1 MKNHLSFQRQ
11 WDFNN
16 SGQTESA
23 QHELK
28 ELFKR
33 TSLEQ
38 KITSP
43 QAMEQW
49 CKEYDINYKTLSSW
63 FKWKSNENCPIKEKQ
78 LIRIELAIRQTFN
91 KGVTLT
97 SLWALINI
105 NNEHS
110 EKDESKLLKI
120 FLEADGFLIEF
131 AWLEHQ
137 INTVGQNL
145 KNANSS
151 LENLMHSIKEYKKI
165 KASPPSA
172 KKSINELEQNI
183 ILGAEVKNFLSD
195 MRKFNVT
202 PHINWVAPIF
212 NKEFDNKRVLM
223 ICLSAIPGLRPDVK
237 PKDII
242 MTPDANKVTF
252 F

>member
-1 MKNHLSFQRQ
+1 MQNLLNFQQQ

-16 SGQTESA
+16 SGQTKSA
-23 QHELK
+23 QYELN

-33 TSLEQ
+33 TSFEL
-38 KITSP
+38 KITPS
-43 QAMEQW
+43 QAMEEW

-63 FKWKSNENCPIKEKQ
+63 FKWEQNEKCPIKEKQ

-145 KNANSS
+145 KDANSS
-151 LENLMHSIKEYKKI
+151 LENLIRRIRAVSYTHLTLPTIYS
-165 KASPPSA
+165 
-172 KKSINELEQNI
+172 
-183 ILGAEVKNFLSD
+183 V
-195 MRKFNVT
+195 
-202 PHINWVAPIF
+202 
-212 NKEFDNKRVLM
+212 
-223 ICLSAIPGLRPDVK
+223 
-237 PKDII
+237 
-242 MTPDANKVTF
+242 
-252 F
+252 

>member
-110 EKDESKLLKI
+110 EKDESRLLKI

-151 LENLMHSIKEYKKI
+151 LENIMHSIKEYKKI
-165 KASPPSA
+165 
-172 KKSINELEQNI
+172 
-183 ILGAEVKNFLSD
+183 KNFLSD